1 MFLIAMSLN
10 ILIILY
16 GNCRFQFMKNSLETV
31 KKKFKCHGR
40 NKNYIKKIY
49 NKVVSRFLPQK
60 NFNKNIICKETIK

>member
-1 MFLIAMSLN
+1 
-10 ILIILY
+10 
-16 GNCRFQFMKNSLETV
+16 MKNFLETV

-40 NKNYIKKIY
+40 NKNYIRKLC